1 MEDFTKVYPRRNN
14 TLNCKELLDII
25 PMCGYIRGQANAN
38 HYYFLSWCH
47 KFSQRYSSLARYVMN
62 AVLLRFFVFSSFLF
76 LSIVPAGTT
85 GKISGVIT
93 DEKTGD
99 AIVGATV
106 LINGT
111 AIGAAT
117 DVEGNFVISNLSPNI
132 YSVSISAI
140 GYRKQLIQNVQ
151 VNVDLTTRI
160 DVKLSSEA
168 VDLEAVVVTAE
179 KPLVRRDLTSSQT
192 NVDANQIKALPVESI
207 TGLLTT
213 QAGVIQDASGALH
226 FRGGRSDEVA
236 YTVNGLSVNNPF
248 TNTNSFSIATNAIQE
263 LSVVQG
269 TFNAEYGNA
278 LSGVVEAGLKEGGE
292 SYTGQLTFY
301 AGSRMSNHNDI
312 FLYVD
317 KVNFNDLIYE
327 ATFGG
332 PVPFTEDALTFFIS
346 SRYNDDGGFLY
357 GKREHLPFDSS
368 FFYADKPWV
377 ITRSGDGKY
386 VAMNNSKSLTAT
398 NRFSYRLTPTAK
410 IGYDFVFNESK
421 YRNYNH
427 NFRYNPDG
435 IYNNYENDVL
445 HALEFSDV
453 ISHSTSFKVKTSYAR
468 NRYEQYRYKDLGQDH
483 YAPEEFL
490 RVPSAASFYY
500 GGSQNGIFERV
511 AETYSIKFDG
521 VSQISSKQEVKLGA
535 EAKFPQMKQ
544 LSYTVLRDTVNF
556 LSPALPNVADSR
568 YNSYARFPTQIS
580 AYGQTKM
587 EFESIVMNLGL
598 RYDYFDANSVAPV
611 NINYPKGAKK
621 ASVVK
626 QTVSPRIGVSYP
638 ITDRGILHFSYG
650 HFFQMPQLRRLYENP
665 DFKFNPGSTGS
676 TFGNPNLDPQKTVT
690 YEFGLQQQLTE
701 NLAFNVTGFYKDIR
715 DLFAQQTIRVSGDTT
730 INVYVNK
737 DYGNVKGLT
746 FSLTKRRNASD
757 IVAFTVDYT
766 FQTAEGNDVSADA
779 FFLDTQSGR
788 ESEKTV
794 VLLDWDQPHTLN
806 ATLSVGESNKWNVSL
821 IGKAGTGQPYTPYVG
836 ENQVVL
842 KRNTGRKPFTTTI
855 DLLAQQEF
863 NYSSLAITV
872 FLKVF
877 NLFDALNELVVYDD
891 TGRSTYTLAPNR
903 GEGKSTQQQFESGTD
918 GVRSIYEYFSNPGL
932 YSSPRSVMVG
942 LSVGF

>member
-1 MEDFTKVYPRRNN
+1 M
-14 TLNCKELLDII
+14 LDINL
-25 PMCGYIRGQANAN
+25 MCGYIRWASKRKSLLLPELVPLIPQRLFNLIG
-38 HYYFLSWCH
+38 YPM
-47 KFSQRYSSLARYVMN
+47 KF
-62 AVLLRFFVFSSFLF
+62 VLLRSYVLS
-76 LSIVPAGTT
+76 LSIFISLLHSGTT
-85 GKISGVIT
+85 GKISGTIS
-93 DEKTGD
+93 DEKTGE
-99 AIVGATV
+99 AVVGATV

-111 AIGAAT
+111 TIGAAT
-117 DVEGNFVISNLSPNI
+117 DVEGTFVISNVSPNV
-132 YSVSISAI
+132 YTLSISAI
-140 GYRKQLIQNVQ
+140 GFRKQIIQNVQ
-151 VNVDLTTRI
+151 VNVDLTTRV

-179 KPLVRRDLTSSQT
+179 KPLVRRDLTSTQT
-192 NVDANQIKALPVESI
+192 NVDASQIKALPVESI
-207 TGLLTT
+207 TGILTT
-213 QAGVIQDASGALH
+213 QAGVIQDAGGALH

-248 TNTNSFSIATNAIQE
+248 TNTNSLSIATNAIQE

-292 SYTGQLTFY
+292 TYTGQLTFY
-301 AGSRMSNHNDI
+301 AGSRVSSHDDIFMNISELRPNDI
-312 FLYVD
+312 
-317 KVNFNDLIYE
+317 IME
-327 ATFGG
+327 GTFGG
-332 PVPFTEDALTFFIS
+332 PIPLTNDALTFFIS
-346 SRYNDDGGFLY
+346 SRYNDDGGYLY
-357 GKREHLPFDSS
+357 GKREHLPFDHSV
-368 FFYADKPWV
+368 FYSNAAWDIK
-377 ITRSGDGKY
+377 RSGDGSY

-398 NRFSYRLTPTAK
+398 NRFSYRLSSTTK
-410 IGYDFVFNESK
+410 IGYDFVFNESR

-427 NFRYNPDG
+427 DFRYNPDG
-435 IYNNYENDVL
+435 IYNNFENDVL
-445 HALEFSDV
+445 HAVEFSDLL
-453 ISHSTSFKVKTSYAR
+453 SSTTSYKFKASYGR
-468 NRYEQYRYKDLGQDH
+468 NIYEQYRYKDLAPEH
-483 YAPEEFL
+483 YAPEEYL
-490 RVPSAASFYY
+490 RVPTPASFYY
-500 GGSQNGIFERV
+500 GGSQNGQFERI
-511 AETYSIKFDG
+511 AETYTLKFDAG
-521 VSQISSKQEVKLGA
+521 SQISSRQEVKIGA

-544 LSYTVLRDTVNF
+544 LNYTVLRDTVTI
-556 LSPALPNVADSR
+556 LTPTLPNVADSR
-568 YNSYARFPTQIS
+568 YNSYARFPTQLS

-598 RYDYFDANSVAPV
+598 RYDYFDANSIAPV

-621 ASVVK
+621 RTPVK

-638 ITDRGILHFSYG
+638 ITERGIIHFSYG

-665 DFKFNPGSTGS
+665 DFKFNPGTTGT

-746 FSLTKRRNASD
+746 FSLTKRRNPSD
-757 IVAFTVDYT
+757 FVAFTVDYT
-766 FQTAEGNDVSADA
+766 FQSAEGNDVSADA

-863 NYSSLAITV
+863 AFSGLAVTL

-903 GEGKSTQQQFESGTD
+903 GEGKATQQQFVEGTD
-918 GVRSIYEYFSNPGL
+918 GVRSIYEYFSNPSL
-932 YSSPRSVMVG
+932 YSSPRQVMLG